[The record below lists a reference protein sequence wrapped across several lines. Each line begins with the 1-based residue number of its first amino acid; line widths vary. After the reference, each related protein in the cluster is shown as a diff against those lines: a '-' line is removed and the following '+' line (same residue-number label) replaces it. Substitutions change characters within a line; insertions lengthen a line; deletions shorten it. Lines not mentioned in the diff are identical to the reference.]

1 MAEVIE
7 GSLEELFEGEYL
19 DGASVL
25 SEAGVFPGS
34 SRPVTNA
41 DGNLTDL
48 QVPIGVSSV
57 AIENVE
63 RQNNNTYSE
72 YTNDGLW
79 PEYCNPSYKMPDEIE
94 VKVKLAGGD
103 FYFPVQIVKADMNK
117 TYLGGYRN
125 KRTGALYHHASSQ
138 TPPTVMKRNSTVKDN
153 SNLRSRDT
161 QTYEQRTLSVQP
173 YRESGTQME
182 RIDLRLDNK
191 RDITLTPRPYF
202 TSEEL
207 YELKLAKCIF
217 IQRCWRGYMARCY
230 AQRLVER
237 NRNYEKS
244 RLELV
249 EKKLLEDKLR
259 README
265 RRLHPQSNSDFATL
279 YNELDA
285 WRKAEILRVKSS
297 TAPGEERAK
306 ALAEVLS
313 DETKALQAIQKLKIA
328 AQKKLQSDK
337 TVQMLEQMAQP
348 YKWQLSSGDVAFV
361 QTPSTNRSKELRDL
375 YLALQANLTTDER
388 LDILLHVKWCVKEFE
403 SPLTRDISDLIDR
416 EADLLNRGRPA
427 KSMEKHK
434 VRLNNLFLQFIEN
447 PIYNPRAKDFISFK
461 KPEETN

>member
-1 MAEVIE
+1 
-7 GSLEELFEGEYL
+7 
-19 DGASVL
+19 
-25 SEAGVFPGS
+25 
-34 SRPVTNA
+34 
-41 DGNLTDL
+41 
-48 QVPIGVSSV
+48 
-57 AIENVE
+57 
-63 RQNNNTYSE
+63 
-72 YTNDGLW
+72 
-79 PEYCNPSYKMPDEIE
+79 
-94 VKVKLAGGD
+94 
-103 FYFPVQIVKADMNK
+103 
-117 TYLGGYRN
+117 
-125 KRTGALYHHASSQ
+125 
-138 TPPTVMKRNSTVKDN
+138 
-153 SNLRSRDT
+153 
-161 QTYEQRTLSVQP
+161 
-173 YRESGTQME
+173 
-182 RIDLRLDNK
+182 
-191 RDITLTPRPYF
+191 
-202 TSEEL
+202 
-207 YELKLAKCIF
+207 
-217 IQRCWRGYMARCY
+217 
-230 AQRLVER
+230 
-237 NRNYEKS
+237 
-244 RLELV
+244 V

-375 YLALQANLTTDER
+375 YLALQAHLTTDER

>member
-1 MAEVIE
+1 
-7 GSLEELFEGEYL
+7 
-19 DGASVL
+19 
-25 SEAGVFPGS
+25 
-34 SRPVTNA
+34 
-41 DGNLTDL
+41 
-48 QVPIGVSSV
+48 
-57 AIENVE
+57 
-63 RQNNNTYSE
+63 
-72 YTNDGLW
+72 
-79 PEYCNPSYKMPDEIE
+79 
-94 VKVKLAGGD
+94 
-103 FYFPVQIVKADMNK
+103 
-117 TYLGGYRN
+117 
-125 KRTGALYHHASSQ
+125 
-138 TPPTVMKRNSTVKDN
+138 
-153 SNLRSRDT
+153 
-161 QTYEQRTLSVQP
+161 
-173 YRESGTQME
+173 
-182 RIDLRLDNK
+182 
-191 RDITLTPRPYF
+191 
-202 TSEEL
+202 
-207 YELKLAKCIF
+207 
-217 IQRCWRGYMARCY
+217 MARCY